1 MELTKY
7 NHSIQEKKIYDFWEK
22 NNLFKPI
29 SKKSKK
35 TFSIVIPPPN
45 ITGKLHMGHA
55 LNNSLQDVLIRY
67 YRMNGYETLW
77 QPGTDHAGIAT
88 QAIVEKN
95 LAKENIDKNDIGREK
110 FIEKVWE
117 WKAESGDL
125 ILEQLKKLGCSCD
138 WSRSRFTM
146 DEEMSKAVTKVFVAL
161 YNKKLIYK
169 DKKLVNWDTKLQTAI
184 SDLEVVQNEVQ
195 SKLYYINYP
204 VTDSKEQ
211 ITIATTRP
219 ETMMGD
225 TAIAVNPKDDRY
237 KNFVGKF
244 AIIPVVNR
252 KIRIIADYY
261 ADPTQGTGAVKITP
275 AHDFNDYDVGKR
287 NKLEIINI
295 LEKDGKI
302 NGNGIKSY
310 VGLDRFEAR
319 KKIISELK
327 ELNLLEK
334 IDSIKNKVPYG
345 DRSNTIIEPL
355 LTEQWFVN
363 AKSLSKKPI
372 QIVKKKETI
381 FFPENWSNTFNQ
393 WMNNIEPWCISRQIW
408 WGHRIPVWYG
418 HDGKIFAAENEKI
431 AKELAKKH
439 YKQKTF
445 KLTQETD
452 VLDTWFSS
460 ALWPF
465 ATLGWPKKTSVLKKF
480 YPTSVLVTG
489 FDIIFFWV
497 ARMLM
502 MGNHFLKKTPFKKVY
517 VHALVRDEKGQK
529 MSKSKGNVVDPL
541 ELINEFGADPLR
553 FTLIS
558 MASPGRD
565 VKLSKDRI
573 TGYRNF
579 ITKIWSANNFLKLN
593 NCKYNKK
600 INVKK
605 IKLKINQWIYFEFY
619 KTNKLINK
627 HIQEFRFDEASR
639 VLYNFVWHSYC
650 DWYLEFLKPIF
661 NSKNKT
667 SIYEAKQFSSYM
679 LSCILKLLHPFIPFF
694 SEHVW
699 QENNFYKQVKSNL
712 INSNWPV
719 SKKIQSYKKN
729 ADEIDCIIDVIKSI
743 RSTKVQLSVP
753 PKEYCD
759 IVYFQESKKI
769 KKFINNNME
778 IIKQV
783 GRVNNIVLK
792 PDESNLIIQI
802 IILKEKIGLKFETNI
817 DLNSQKDKL
826 VNKLNELEKKI
837 FSLNEKLNN
846 KNYVK
851 KAPKDIVTNDKFL
864 LKDLKIEQT
873 KLKSIVSSI
882 NQNGK
887 I

>member
-1 MELTKY
+1 MEFTKY

-22 NNLFKPI
+22 NDLFKPR

-45 ITGKLHMGHA
+45 ITGRLHMGHA

-67 YRMNGYETLW
+67 YRMNGFETLW

-95 LAKENIDKNDIGREK
+95 LLKENILKNDIGRDK
-110 FIEKVWE
+110 FLEKVWE
-117 WKAESGDL
+117 WKTESGGL

-146 DEEMSKAVTKVFVAL
+146 DDDMSKAVTKVFVDL
-161 YNKKLIYK
+161 FNKKLIYK

-195 SKLYYINYP
+195 SQLYYINYSI
-204 VTDSKEQ
+204 VDSKEN

-225 TAIAVNPKDDRY
+225 TAIAVNPKDKRF
-237 KNFVGKF
+237 KKFVGKF
-244 AIIPVVNR
+244 VMIPIVNR
-252 KIRIIADYY
+252 KIKIIEDYY
-261 ADPTQGTGAVKITP
+261 ADPEQGTGAVKITP

-302 NGNGIKSY
+302 NENGIKSY
-310 VGLDRFEAR
+310 LGLDRFEAR
-319 KKIISELK
+319 KKIINELK
-327 ELNLLEK
+327 NLNVLEK
-334 IDSIKNKVPYG
+334 VESIKNKIPYG

-355 LTEQWFVN
+355 LTEQWFVD
-363 AKSLSKKPI
+363 AKKLSKKPI
-372 QIVKKKETI
+372 EVVKTKKTI
-381 FFPENWSNTFNQ
+381 FFPANWTKTFDQ
-393 WMNNIEPWCISRQIW
+393 WMVNIEPWCISRQIW

-418 HDGKIFAAENEKI
+418 HDGKIFAAENIQEAEI
-431 AKELAKKH
+431 LAKKY
-439 YKQKTF
+439 YKNKTY
-445 KLTQETD
+445 KLVQETD

-465 ATLGWPKKTSVLKKF
+465 ATLGWPKKTNELKKF

-502 MGNHFLKKTPFKKVY
+502 MGNHFLKDTPFRKVY

-529 MSKSKGNVVDPL
+529 MSKSKGNVIDPL
-541 ELINEFGADPLR
+541 KLINEYGADPLR

-565 VKLSKDRI
+565 VKLSKDRV

-593 NCKYNKK
+593 NCKHKK
-600 INVKK
+600 KTDVQK
-605 IKLKINQWIYFEFY
+605 IKLTINQWIYSEFC
-619 KTNKLINK
+619 KTNELIKK
-627 HIQEFRFDEASR
+627 HIKDFRFDEASK

-661 NSKNKT
+661 NSKNKS
-667 SIYEAKQFSSYM
+667 SILEAKQFSSYM
-679 LSCILKLLHPFIPFF
+679 LSNILKLLHPFVPFF
-694 SEHVW
+694 TEHVW
-699 QENNFYKQVKSNL
+699 QVNKYNKEEKSDL
-712 INSNWPV
+712 INSDWPV
-719 SKKIQSYKKN
+719 SKKMKLYKKN
-729 ADEIDCIIDVIKSI
+729 SEEIDCIIDIISAI
-743 RSTKVQLSVP
+743 RSTKVQLNVP

-759 IVYFQESKKI
+759 IVYFNESKKI
-769 KKFINNNME
+769 KKFINNNIE

-783 GRVNNIVLK
+783 GRVNNIFSK
-792 PDESNLIIQI
+792 IDKIDSIIQI
-802 IILKEKIGLKFETNI
+802 IILKEKIGLKFQSNI
-817 DLNSQKDKL
+817 DLSAQKGKL
-826 VNKLNELEKKI
+826 SNKLNDLEKKLV
-837 FSLNEKLNN
+837 SLNQKLNN
-846 KNYVK
+846 KNYIK
-851 KAPKDIVTNDKFL
+851 KAPKDIVANDKILF
-864 LKDLKIEQT
+864 KDLKIEQT

-882 NQNGK
+882 D
-887 I
+887 

>member
-1 MELTKY
+1 MEFIKY
-7 NHSIQEKKIYDFWEK
+7 NHLIEEKKIYQFWEK
-22 NNLFKPI
+22 NNLFKPN
-29 SKKSKK
+29 SKKLKK

-95 LAKENIDKNDIGREK
+95 LAKANINKNDIGREK
-110 FIEKVWE
+110 FLEKVWE
-117 WKAESGDL
+117 WKAESGNI

-146 DEEMSKAVTKVFVAL
+146 DNEMSKAVTKVFVAL
-161 YNKKLIYK
+161 FNKKLIYK

-195 SKLYYINYP
+195 SQLYYITYSIF
-204 VTDSKEQ
+204 DSDKK

-225 TAIAVNPKDDRY
+225 AAIAVNPKDERF
-237 KNFVGKF
+237 KNLIGKF
-244 AIIPVVNR
+244 AVIPIVNR
-252 KIRIIADYY
+252 KIKIIEDHY
-261 ADPTQGTGAVKITP
+261 ADPEQGTGAVKITP

-295 LEKDGKI
+295 LEKNGTI
-302 NGNGIKSY
+302 NKNGIKPFI
-310 VGLDRFEAR
+310 GLDRFEAR
-319 KKIISELK
+319 KKIIIALK
-327 ELNLLEK
+327 ELNVLEK
-334 IDSIKNKVPYG
+334 VESIKNKVAYG
-345 DRSNTIIEPL
+345 DRSNTVIEPL
-355 LTEQWFVN
+355 LTEQWFVD
-363 AKSLSKKPI
+363 AKSLSRKAVQKVKTKK
-372 QIVKKKETI
+372 TT
-381 FFPENWSNTFNQ
+381 FYPENWTKTFFQ

-418 HDGKIFAAENEKI
+418 NDGKIFAAENDKDAEMM
-431 AKELAKKH
+431 AKKF
-439 YKQKTF
+439 YKKKTF
-445 KLTQETD
+445 SLVQETD

-465 ATLGWPKKTSVLKKF
+465 ATLGWPKKTNTLKKF

-502 MGNHFLKKTPFKKVY
+502 MGNHFLNETPFKRVY
-517 VHALVRDEKGQK
+517 VHALVRDEKGEK
-529 MSKSKGNVVDPL
+529 MSKSKGNVIDPL
-541 ELINEFGADPLR
+541 ELINEYGADPLR

-565 VKLSKDRI
+565 VKLSTDRVK
-573 TGYRNF
+573 GYRNF
-579 ITKIWSANNFLKLN
+579 ITKIWNANNFLKIN

-600 INVKK
+600 TDAND
-605 IKLKINQWIYFEFY
+605 IKLKINQWIYYEFC
-619 KTNKLINK
+619 KTTELVNK
-627 HIQEFRFDEASR
+627 HIKDFRFDEASR
-639 VLYNFVWHSYC
+639 VLYNFVWHLYC
-650 DWYLEFLKPIF
+650 DWYLEFLKPTF
-661 NSKNKT
+661 NSKNKKLHK
-667 SIYEAKQFSSYM
+667 EAKQFSSYM
-679 LSCILKLLHPFIPFF
+679 LSNILKLLHPFIPFF
-694 SEHVW
+694 TEYVW
-699 QENNFYKQVKSNL
+699 RENNFNKEQKTHL

-719 SKKIQSYKKN
+719 AKKIQSYKKN
-729 ADEIDCIIDVIKSI
+729 SEEIEYVIDIITAI
-743 RSTKVQLSVP
+743 RSTKVQLNVP
-753 PKEYCD
+753 PKEFCD
-759 IVYFQESKKI
+759 IIYFKESKNI
-769 KKFINNNME
+769 KKYINNNIE

-783 GRVNNIVLK
+783 ARVKNIFSK
-792 PDESNLIIQI
+792 SNKSSSIIQI
-802 IILKEKIGLKFETNI
+802 VILKEKIGLKFETNI
-817 DLNSQKDKL
+817 DLISQKNKL
-826 VNKLNELEKKI
+826 ENKLNELEKKI
-837 FSLNEKLNN
+837 ISLNQKLNN

-851 KAPKDIVTNDKFL
+851 KAPKNIVYNDKLL

-882 NQNGK
+882 